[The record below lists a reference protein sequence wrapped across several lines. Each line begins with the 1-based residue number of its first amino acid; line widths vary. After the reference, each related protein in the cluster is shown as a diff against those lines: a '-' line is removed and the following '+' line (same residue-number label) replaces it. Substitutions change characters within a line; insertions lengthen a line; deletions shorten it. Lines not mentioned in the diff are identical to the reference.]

1 MYFFIYLAGQH
12 ISWEGVG
19 WKYTHIFIPSLT
31 MLLVLSQKVGKVPQR
46 HFKLNA
52 RPDNV
57 FWHHVFGVVT
67 LLLGDKVVH
76 LNVQLTPFIPSST
89 GD

>member
-31 MLLVLSQKVGKVPQR
+31 MLLVLSQKVGKVG
-46 HFKLNA
+46 KGILNST
-52 RPDNV
+52 PDPMMFSGIMSLV
-57 FWHHVFGVVT
+57 
-67 LLLGDKVVH
+67 LS
-76 LNVQLTPFIPSST
+76 PFYWEIRWSI
-89 GD
+89 

>member
-31 MLLVLSQKVGKVPQR
+31 MLLALSQKIGKVAAKA
-46 HFKLNA
+46 F
-52 RPDNV
+52 
-57 FWHHVFGVVT
+57 
-67 LLLGDKVVH
+67 
-76 LNVQLTPFIPSST
+76 
-89 GD
+89 